1 MLIAI
6 SIIGYFIVPSGF
18 TFAQRFCGI
27 FRNPNGLGVFVVLYF
42 FLYSVVKDIFP
53 QLFSKKDEYIIFGT
67 CLLAI
72 ILCGSRG
79 ALFAL
84 GIFLIF
90 RQFYKI
96 SPYVGFFIM
105 VLSISLANYVLNQLP
120 IIITNLGLEEFF
132 RLETL
137 EDGSGR
143 LVAWEF
149 ALERIKESP
158 FLGKGIGFTDYIFQQ
173 NRIELNLLGHQ
184 GNAHNSYLTYWL
196 DTGLFGLVFL
206 LLGLLIVFV
215 KSSFHSRVALPIC
228 YAFLFMI
235 NVESWLI
242 ASLNPFTIILVM
254 ILTLLWHKKDILQYE
269 ANKAPVAIQ

>member
-1 MLIAI
+1 MFKAIQIHKEIIIYFGIWIIAGKLADVAGYLVAMLMFLSFKRRDWRDLLVIALWFTLILSDNGKGLNFTKNIKPIIMALSFLFVWFDKTHFKFKSDWYKYLIPFFCLASFLWLRNPNPVDSLQKTISLILLFITVPSLLMNAYTQSRQDFLFRLIWFAWMLIAI

-105 VLSISLANYVLNQLP
+105 VLSIS
-120 IIITNLGLEEFF
+120 TE
-132 RLETL
+132 
-137 EDGSGR
+137 
-143 LVAWEF
+143 
-149 ALERIKESP
+149 
-158 FLGKGIGFTDYIFQQ
+158 
-173 NRIELNLLGHQ
+173 
-184 GNAHNSYLTYWL
+184 
-196 DTGLFGLVFL
+196 
-206 LLGLLIVFV
+206 
-215 KSSFHSRVALPIC
+215 
-228 YAFLFMI
+228 
-235 NVESWLI
+235 
-242 ASLNPFTIILVM
+242 
-254 ILTLLWHKKDILQYE
+254 
-269 ANKAPVAIQ
+269 